1 MRLLRSCYSV
11 TPLVV
16 LAENAKRI
24 CQRSVV
30 SGTVQGVFYRAT
42 TQRKARELG
51 ITGWAR
57 NCSDGTVEVLACGDE
72 AAVQL
77 LLDWLWQ
84 GSAQSSVVDV
94 TSGIIDYQPLP
105 SFETA

>member
-1 MRLLRSCYSV
+1 MRLPRSCYSV
-11 TPLVV
+11 TPLLVMV
-16 LAENAKRI
+16 GNAKKI

-30 SGTVQGVFYRAT
+30 SGSVQGVFYRAT
-42 TQRKARELG
+42 TQRKACELG

-84 GSAQSSVVDV
+84 GSMQSRVVYV
-94 TSGIIDYQPLP
+94 TSDLVDYQPLS
-105 SFETA
+105 SFETG

>member
-1 MRLLRSCYSV
+1 MRLPRSCYSV
-11 TPLVV
+11 IPLVV
-16 LAENAKRI
+16 MVEHAKKI
-24 CQRSVV
+24 CLRSVV

-77 LLDWLWQ
+77 LLDRLWQ
-84 GSAQSSVVDV
+84 GSAQSSVVDI
-94 TSGIIDYQPLP
+94 TSDVIDYQPLS
-105 SFETA
+105 SFETR